1 MRRIRF
7 TMAGVVCAVVC
18 TQALAGEPSST
29 RPDLIRPHAAKTKI
43 VKHAASKSA
52 SLSDVNFSDPYG
64 PPVGVGKVK
73 GRQFPAPQREEPVN
87 PEGGF
92 SFTAGRDAPDAP
104 FTGGIKLRF

>member
-1 MRRIRF
+1 MKRFRF
-7 TMAGVVCAVVC
+7 TVVGVAFAVVC
-18 TQALAGEPSST
+18 TQALAGEASST
-29 RPDLIRPHAAKTKI
+29 RPDPIRPHIAKTKI

-52 SLSDVNFSDPYG
+52 SLSEVTFSDPYG

-73 GRQFPAPQREEPVN
+73 GGQFPAPQREEPVS